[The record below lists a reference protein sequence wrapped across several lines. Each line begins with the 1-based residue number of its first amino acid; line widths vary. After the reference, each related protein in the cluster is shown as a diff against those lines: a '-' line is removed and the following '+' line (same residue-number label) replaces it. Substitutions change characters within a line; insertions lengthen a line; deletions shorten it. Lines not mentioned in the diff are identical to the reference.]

1 MKGGHGPRAAR
12 RRDSC
17 TVRNR
22 RTRMSAARFWEG
34 LIPALNYHYTDTSK
48 AFFAALF
55 NCDFSECLWKCGKR
69 YIAGGDQHGRVTHD

>member
-34 LIPALNYHYTDTSK
+34 LIPALNYHYTHGPK
-48 AFFAALF
+48 VFFAAPLHVKIF
-55 NCDFSECLWKCGKR
+55 IDSSLGGGHEIETGAVG
-69 YIAGGDQHGRVTHD
+69 IAARPV